1 MIVIVADVAFL
12 SKVWLYSLRFL
23 MFSLLVY
30 LELSLLLAFNSAI
43 SFLTQGTYWIA
54 CSAFFTFYTY
64 LDLTIQET
72 SAIASNV

>member
-1 MIVIVADVAFL
+1 
-12 SKVWLYSLRFL
+12 

-43 SFLTQGTYWIA
+43 SFLRQGIYWIA
-54 CSAFFTFYTY
+54 WSAFFTFYTS
-64 LDLTIQET
+64 LNLTVQET